1 MSGQPSIQSGY
12 NSFESYSRV
21 NATIDDRPGL
31 LAHALVIRIRSWKDV
46 KIRNRNN
53 AKRYTAIRS
62 QRQPPSDVNSTC
74 MLRDADAEEQDQRKC
89 NKRTRRMYA
98 VKKNGVYTVYA

>member
-53 AKRYTAIRS
+53 AKDIQQLGLSASRPVMSTVHACYVMQMPRS
-62 QRQPPSDVNSTC
+62 KIKENATKEHAEC
-74 MLRDADAEEQDQRKC
+74 MR
-89 NKRTRRMYA
+89 
-98 VKKNGVYTVYA
+98 